1 MASLSLR
8 VTVYSLM
15 KGVHVECKSMIELL
29 GAEEAIADAGKNL
42 RTYLDTAATFDGREE
57 ILEF

>member
-1 MASLSLR
+1 